1 MSLIVKTNND
11 KKKEKKKI
19 RKSLSIPKL
28 DFSNI
33 FNQYN
38 NPFYIKEVEYI
49 SQFKVEDSNDTD
61 SNSEKM

>member
-1 MSLIVKTNND
+1 MSLIVKSNNT
-11 KKKEKKKI
+11 KKKKKKI

-33 FNQYN
+33 FNQHN

-61 SNSEKM
+61 SNSDKM